1 MEFDESQLKIK
12 KSLSVCPGLLDA
24 QGTTKF
30 LDIRRAVIERESED
44 LAVIAKLEHELHG
57 EILFEGARYSLE
69 QERARLL
76 ERQEGRER
84 DNVILAEVD
93 GAARG
98 HSVYSIMMGYCFISS
113 LYVAREF
120 RARGIGARL
129 LELVIKDAMY
139 REAVQVHLTPG
150 GNSESFYKKQGFTN
164 LGDDLKHKELILNLA

>member
-1 MEFDESQLKIK
+1 MEFDESQLK
-12 KSLSVCPGLLDA
+12 
-24 QGTTKF
+24 
-30 LDIRRAVIERESED
+30 IRRAVIERESED

-57 EILFEGARYSLE
+57 EIWTEGARYSLE

-98 HSVYSIMMGYCFISS
+98 HSVYSINEKGYCFISS

-120 RARGIGARL
+120 RARGIGAKL
-129 LELVIKDAMY
+129 LGLVIKDARH
-139 REAVQVHLTPG
+139 REAVQVHLISG
-150 GNSESFYKKQGFTN
+150 GNSEDFYKK
-164 LGDDLKHKELILNLA
+164 HKFANFGNNPEEGELILNLD